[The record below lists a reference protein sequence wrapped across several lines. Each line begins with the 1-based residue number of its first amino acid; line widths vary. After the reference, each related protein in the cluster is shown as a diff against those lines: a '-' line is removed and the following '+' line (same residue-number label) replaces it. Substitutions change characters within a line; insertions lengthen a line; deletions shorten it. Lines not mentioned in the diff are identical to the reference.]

1 MCTGFIKKGNDL
13 LFGFNL
19 DIDPAVWKFG
29 LYKTQDYF
37 TVGIKVG
44 STLYFTHGVSK
55 EGHFANVPYMNDY
68 NNGKYRVVKNKER
81 IDLLTDRY
89 IRNKYSFDDVMNIV
103 GTKTIVNIPNGSMHS
118 LIGDAEGH
126 ILLVEPGYGFKQ
138 IADDYAVI
146 TNFPLLIEMDDY
158 SSPFYGKDRYDMAV
172 SVLSAGGD
180 SFTASDGMQLLR
192 SVKQEGQWGTRISF
206 VYSQNEHTVYYC
218 MEGVFDKIEKHVFG
232 GIRKNECT
240 NN

>member
-19 DIDPAVWKFG
+19 DIDPTVWRFG
-29 LYKTQDYF
+29 LYKTPDYF

-55 EGHFANVPYMNDY
+55 EGHFANLPYMNDSD
-68 NNGKYRVVKNKER
+68 NGKYRAVKNKER
-81 IDLLTDRY
+81 IDLLSDRY

-126 ILLVEPGYGFKQ
+126 ILLVEPGYGFKE
-138 IADDYAVI
+138 ITDDYAVI
-146 TNFPLLIEMDDY
+146 TNFPLLIELDDY
-158 SSPFYGKDRYDMAV
+158 SSPFYGKDRYDTAV
-172 SVLSAGGD
+172 GILSAGGD
-180 SFTASDGMQLLR
+180 SFTASDGMKLL
-192 SVKQEGQWGTRISF
+192 SNVKQEGQWATRISF

-218 MEGVFDKIEKHVFG
+218 MEGDFDKIETHTF
-232 GIRKNECT
+232 
-240 NN
+240 